1 MSPNARSPIGRRRGW
16 RPRGGKPSSACK
28 RTRTWNQ
35 SFAGRYPF
43 ANTENDASLPELAR
57 FLRPQGGLI
66 NSFLGSQLAGVL
78 ELQGD
83 RWVPVGRAFG
93 TAAGGDSLAF
103 DPEFLRAINMLQKI
117 AAHMLVQGEP
127 QYRFDFQ
134 PVPTPGLT
142 DTRLTLD
149 GQTLHYYNQRE
160 TWHAL
165 TWPANPPLSQS
176 PGTRL
181 QWQTEQAG
189 TNKNFEYTGR
199 WSLVRLL
206 ERAHVEPM
214 DSATL
219 QLTWQA
225 RPDAPTRPTPAEKP
239 HDDAAV
245 TREAMAPAPQQL
257 TYPIRYLMRTEIGKG
272 PLELLALRG
281 FAMPQRI
288 FAGRGTGTPARAA
301 TATNAEAS

>member
-1 MSPNARSPIGRRRGW
+1 
-16 RPRGGKPSSACK
+16 
-28 RTRTWNQ
+28 
-35 SFAGRYPF
+35 
-43 ANTENDASLPELAR
+43 
-57 FLRPQGGLI
+57 
-66 NSFLGSQLAGVL
+66 
-78 ELQGD
+78 
-83 RWVPVGRAFG
+83 
-93 TAAGGDSLAF
+93 
-103 DPEFLRAINMLQKI
+103 
-117 AAHMLVQGEP
+117 MLVQGEP

-189 TNKNFEYTGR
+189 TNKNLEYTGR

-225 RPDAPTRPTPAEKP
+225 RPDAPARPTPAEKP
-239 HDDAAV
+239 HDDAEV

-257 TYPIRYLMRTEIGKG
+257 TYPIRYLMRTEVGKG

-281 FAMPQRI
+281 FALPQRI
-288 FAGRGTGTPARAA
+288 FAGRGTGTPTRAA
-301 TATNAEAS
+301 TATNADAS